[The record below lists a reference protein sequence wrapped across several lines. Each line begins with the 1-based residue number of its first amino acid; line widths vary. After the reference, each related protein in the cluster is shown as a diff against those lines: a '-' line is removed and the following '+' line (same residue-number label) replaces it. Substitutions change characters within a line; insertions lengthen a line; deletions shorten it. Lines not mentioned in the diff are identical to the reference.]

1 MKWQILILTQPSRAT
16 MLAQLLTLFHGQLVH
31 LSPCTDQIE
40 IITKFHDPKL
50 TLGENRQKM
59 REDATAE
66 YISFVDDDD
75 LVPLYFVRE
84 ILPLLDGVDQIG
96 FKLKYFS
103 DRMEQHPCY
112 HSLKHGNWRQTIN
125 GRVVGESGAGFYRDI
140 SHLNPMR
147 RDLALKKK
155 MSGGVGEDCRWA
167 AEMRG
172 LVKTEHYV
180 DKYMYWYLWRGNKND
195 AKDALDPWRLN
206 LIGALR

>member
-1 MKWQILILTQPSRAT
+1 MKWQILILTQPSRAA
-16 MLAQLLTLFHGQLVH
+16 MLAQLTDLFFAQAADMRSV
-31 LSPCTDQIE
+31 QW
-40 IITKFHDPKL
+40 IIRQFDSKL

-59 REDATAE
+59 REEATAE

-75 LVPLYFVRE
+75 LVPRHFMRT

-96 FKLKYFS
+96 FKVKYFS
-103 DRMEQHPCY
+103 DRREQHPCF
-112 HSLKHGNWRQTIN
+112 HSLKYGNWTQTVH

-147 RDLALKKK
+147 RTLALQKK
-155 MSGGVGEDCRWA
+155 MHGGVGEDCRWA
-167 AEMRG
+167 ADMRG

-180 DKYMYWYLWRGNKND
+180 DDFLYWYLWRGNKND

-206 LIGALR
+206 LINQLLR